1 MCQLK
6 PEFLMNYTLCPCWS
20 CNGSYEFINKE
31 IQLESQLE
39 CTPWLVILSYLSL
52 RMCTMIGQFIISLSW
67 KVHYDWL
74 IYYISRLECALW
86 LVDYFISQLEYAL
99 LLVNLFYFSVRMCT
113 MIGQF
118 IISQLECALLLINLL
133 YFSVRMFT
141 VIGQFIISLS

>member
-1 MCQLK
+1 M
-6 PEFLMNYTLCPCWS
+6 
-20 CNGSYEFINKE
+20 
-31 IQLESQLE
+31 
-39 CTPWLVILSYLSL
+39 
-52 RMCTMIGQFIISLSW
+52 
-67 KVHYDWL
+67 HYDWS
-74 IYYISRLECALW
+74 I
-86 LVDYFISQLEYAL
+86 YFISQLECAL